1 MVQQKSLRIILC
13 FGVIFLLSISIVSAS
28 WFSDFWKKIIGW
40 ATEGGDIPGGGCTPD
55 CIGKQCGDNGCGGS
69 CGDCGKG
76 ESCENNVC
84 VCTPNCAGKQCG
96 DNGCGGSCG
105 SCSSGEICSGG
116 VCVFAPSVGSGPSNS
131 GNTTGS
137 LCTPNCAGKQCGD
150 NGCGGS
156 CGDCSQGYVCADNL
170 CALKC
175 TPNCEG
181 KECGTN
187 GCAGSCGICG
197 PGYSCFKGDCF
208 SSQESCVDSD
218 VDHEFR
224 SGLNYLVKGAVI
236 FSSQRTDDFCLDDKI
251 LREGYCEDGISKE
264 KDYSCPEKCEDGQCV
279 KIEYT
284 NCHKTDLDNI
294 FENGKVCFDRVD
306 TGEEVCFSEDF
317 CGEGAGSLGQIE
329 CVSGKEYDTKWY
341 GCLFGCNDGAC
352 TRPLEAQLSNQE
364 CVLNFECETGI
375 CIEGKCIKRD
385 NFERVMLWVGD
396 LFG

>member
-40 ATEGGDIPGGGCTPD
+40 ATEGGDILGGGCTPD

-69 CGDCGKG
+69 CGR
-76 ESCENNVC
+76 
-84 VCTPNCAGKQCG
+84 
-96 DNGCGGSCG
+96 
-105 SCSSGEICSGG
+105 CSSAGEICPGG
-116 VCVFAPSVGSGPSNS
+116 VCVSGSGSVSPV
-131 GNTTGS
+131 GNTPPG
-137 LCTPNCAGKQCGD
+137 CIPNCAGKQCGD

-156 CGDCSQGYVCADNL
+156 CGDCTQGYVCADNL

-181 KECGTN
+181 KQCGTN
-187 GCAGSCGICG
+187 GCAGSCGVCE

-218 VDHEFR
+218 VDHESR

-236 FSSQRTDDFCLDDKI
+236 FSSQRTDDFCLDNKI

-264 KDYSCPEKCEDGQCV
+264 KDYSCPEKCEDGRCV

-284 NCHKTDLDNI
+284 NCYKTDLNNI
-294 FENGKVCFDRVD
+294 FEKGMVCFDRVD
-306 TGEEVCFSEDF
+306 TGEEVCFTEDF

-341 GCLFGCNDGAC
+341 GCLFGCNNGAC
-352 TRPLEAQLSNQE
+352 ARPLEAQLSNQE
-364 CVLNFECETGI
+364 CVLNSECETGI